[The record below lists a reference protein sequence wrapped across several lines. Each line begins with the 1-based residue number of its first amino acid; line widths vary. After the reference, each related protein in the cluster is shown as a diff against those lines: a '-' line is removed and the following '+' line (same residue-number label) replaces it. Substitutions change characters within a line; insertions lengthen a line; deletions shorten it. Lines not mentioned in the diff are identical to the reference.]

1 MTERRLPWRQFV
13 ILSLCRFAE
22 PIALTSVFPYL
33 PEMIESFGVPKDEI
47 AKWAGTASA
56 IFSIG
61 QCATS
66 VFWGRASDKY
76 GRKLIILLGLLNTM
90 IMSLLWGFSTSL
102 PMAMTARALQG
113 AGNGNVG
120 ILRTMVAELC
130 PWRELQP
137 RAFSIMPLV
146 FNVGSVFGPAIGGA
160 LSNPMHVDVSK
171 PHGDSFFEKFPYALP
186 NIVSAALF
194 LVGIITGILFLHETL
209 ESKKGQ
215 KDYGLI
221 LGHKLTVATQNYV
234 RRIKNTWRQARG
246 EETEPLI
253 PKRADSASS
262 PGTTVH
268 DYGEGN
274 PIKEEPKPVTV
285 REVLTVQSLVNLLI
299 YTLLATHSLG
309 YDQLLPVFMHH
320 TAHPGSGS
328 SYDASNPLKFS
339 NGFGINSSRI
349 GVLFTLYG
357 ALGIFYQ
364 LFLFPPIARRFGV
377 LRCFQIISLAYPLLY
392 IITPF
397 TALLPTPLSQQVF
410 MFAIMTVKGACTTFA
425 FPCSTI
431 LLTNSASSLRVLG
444 TLNGIATSVSAV
456 GRAAGPAIGGALFTV
471 GVKRGYAIVPFWVL
485 AAISLIGAVP
495 AFFLVEGKGF
505 SADDE
510 STSASPS
517 PSDVEDNEDDYTDG
531 YEADDGGRRGR
542 GAVSHRDPEAGA
554 QQGDE
559 DEGIYGVPSALPLS
573 RTTTVSSDAVSDT
586 ASVHSASPAD
596 ITSPLSA
603 SLPRHRPQNSRGSVG
618 AGVGRSVRRKTSVPI
633 GMGTGFRR
641 HSSNLGMSRDGYGT
655 GQSFGG

>member
-1 MTERRLPWRQFV
+1 MTERRLPWRQFT

-22 PIALTSVFPYL
+22 PIALTSVFPYI

-56 IFSIG
+56 IFSLG
-61 QCATS
+61 QCLTS

-76 GRKLIILLGLLNTM
+76 GRKLIILLGLFNTM
-90 IMSLLWGFSTSL
+90 VMSLLWGFSTSL
-102 PMAMTARALQG
+102 PMAMTVRALQG

-146 FNVGSVFGPAIGGA
+146 FNIGSVFGPAIGGA
-160 LSNPMHVDVSK
+160 LSNPMRVDVSK
-171 PHGDSFFEKFPYALP
+171 PRGNSFFEKFPYALP

-194 LVGIITGILFLHETL
+194 LIGIITGTLFLKETL
-209 ESKKGQ
+209 ASKKYQ

-221 LGHKLTVATQNYV
+221 LGHKLTVASENLV
-234 RRIKNTWRQARG
+234 RRAKNVWRNARG
-246 EETEPLI
+246 EETEPLL
-253 PKRADSASS
+253 PKPAPTPSS

-268 DYGEGN
+268 DYEET
-274 PIKEEPKPVTV
+274 PAHKEEAKPVTV

-320 TAHPGSGS
+320 PAHSDGS
-328 SYDASNPLKFS
+328 SYDPLNPIKFS

-349 GVLFTLYG
+349 GFLFTLYG
-357 ALGIFYQ
+357 GLGIIYQ
-364 LFLFPPIARRFGV
+364 LFLFPPIARRYGV
-377 LRCFQIISLAYPLLY
+377 LRCFQVISLAYPLLY
-392 IITPF
+392 VLTPF
-397 TALLPTPLSQQVF
+397 TALLPTATSQQVVMFLF
-410 MFAIMTVKGACTTFA
+410 MMVKGCCTTFA
-425 FPCSTI
+425 FPCCTI

-471 GVKRGYAIVPFWVL
+471 GVKHGYAILPFWVL

-505 SADDE
+505 GADSSSSSPSSSDIEDNDDE
-510 STSASPS
+510 EA
-517 PSDVEDNEDDYTDG
+517 G
-531 YEADDGGRRGR
+531 YEDDDGGH
-542 GAVSHRDPEAGA
+542 ATTAASTHDDPEVAGA
-554 QQGDE
+554 NADAVAE
-559 DEGIYGVPSALPLS
+559 DQYGAPGALPLS
-573 RTTTVSSDAVSDT
+573 RTTTVSSAAVSD
-586 ASVHSASPAD
+586 SEPEPDIGSP
-596 ITSPLSA
+596 PLSA
-603 SLPRHRPQNSRGSVG
+603 SLPRHRPHVSRDSTVR
-618 AGVGRSVRRKTSVPI
+618 AGGRSVRRRTSVPI

>member
-1 MTERRLPWRQFV
+1 MSERRLPWRQFI

-33 PEMIESFGVPKDEI
+33 PEMIESFGVAKDEI
-47 AKWAGTASA
+47 AQWAGTASA

-90 IMSLLWGFSTSL
+90 IMSLLWGFSSSL
-102 PMAMTARALQG
+102 PMAMTVRALQG

-146 FNVGSVFGPAIGGA
+146 YNIGSVFGPAIGGA
-160 LSNPMHVDVSK
+160 LSNPMRVDISK
-171 PHGDSFFEKFPYALP
+171 PRGDSFFERFPYALP

-194 LVGIITGILFLHETL
+194 LIGIITGTLFLQETL
-209 ESKKGQ
+209 TSKKDQ

-221 LGHKLTVATQNYV
+221 LGHKLTLTTQNYV
-234 RRIKNTWRQARG
+234 RRIKNVWRQARG
-246 EETEPLI
+246 EETEPLLT
-253 PKRADSASS
+253 KQADGAASL
-262 PGTTVH
+262 GTTVH
-268 DYGEGN
+268 DYDEGHQN
-274 PIKEEPKPVTV
+274 KEEPKPVTV

-328 SYDASNPLKFS
+328 SYNASNPIKFS

-349 GVLFTLYG
+349 GVIFTLYG
-357 ALGIFYQ
+357 ALGIIYQ
-364 LFLFPPIARRFGV
+364 LFLFPPIARRYGV
-377 LRCFQIISLAYPLLY
+377 LRCFQIISLVYPLLY

-397 TALLPTPLSQQVF
+397 TALLPTRKSQQVV
-410 MFAIMTVKGACTTFA
+410 MFAIMMVKGACTTFA

-485 AAISLIGAVP
+485 AAISLVGAVP

-505 SADDE
+505 SADED
-510 STSASPS
+510 SSASSPS
-517 PSDVEDNEDDYTDG
+517 YSDVEDNEDDYAQG
-531 YEADDGGRRGR
+531 YEDDDGGRRGR
-542 GAVSHRDPEAGA
+542 RAARSGDPETRA
-554 QQGDE
+554 QRDE
-559 DEGIYGVPSALPLS
+559 DEDTYGAPSALPLS
-573 RTTTVSSDAVSDT
+573 RTTTVSSSAASDT

-596 ITSPLSA
+596 VTSPLSA

-618 AGVGRSVRRKTSVPI
+618 AGAGRSVRRKTSVPI

-641 HSSNLGMSRDGYGT
+641 HSSNLGISRDGYGT